1 MYYECIE
8 SSWRYEDSSFAEFVT
23 MYGSRKPHFFNWK
36 SFKGQCQLTGIKQKS
51 AFVICRLDDANE
63 IKVLPVASESC
74 TWTEEDKRKAQEL
87 WEWGRVRILS
97 FPTIRAQSK
106 NTLGQ
111 IFDVWSTREA
121 SQKNGGE
128 DADLTVM
135 VTAIIPFEKAPGT
148 AFGVLR
154 VWDGTGVSESDP

>member
-1 MYYECIE
+1 M
-8 SSWRYEDSSFAEFVT
+8 
-23 MYGSRKPHFFNWK
+23 
-36 SFKGQCQLTGIKQKS
+36 
-51 AFVICRLDDANE
+51 
-63 IKVLPVASESC
+63 KVLPVASESY
-74 TWTEEDKRKAQEL
+74 TWTEEDKRKAHEL

-97 FPTIRAQSK
+97 CPTIRAQSK

-121 SQKNGGE
+121 SQKKGGE

-154 VWDGTGVSESDP
+154 VWDGTGVSESDA